1 MKKMMIKS
9 TTHNYPIYVGQELL
23 KNISLYL
30 DIDYTKI
37 FIITDENVA
46 KLYVKEVESA
56 LDNFPVL
63 TKVIDSGEQ
72 SKSIETYYEI
82 QSFALANALDRNS
95 LIIALGGGV
104 VGDLA
109 GFVAATFMRGIDYIQ
124 VPTTILAHDSSVGG
138 KVAIN
143 HELGKNLIGSF
154 YSPKAVIYDLSTLN
168 SLPAAEIRSGYAE
181 IIKESLIGNKLLYK
195 EIMNINLKEL
205 STLNMQEHIYEGIRV
220 KKKIVE
226 ADEKESSQRMYLNLG
241 HTLGHAIEILYAK
254 KPILHGEAI
263 ATGLLFSLFVS
274 EREYK
279 VDLGVNRLYRW
290 LDENDYPIYVPEEID
305 LILDKMKQDKKN
317 RDGRITLILVKDIG
331 EIRIES
337 FTEEH
342 ISLLLKDF
350 IKSLSGGFN
359 D

>member
-1 MKKMMIKS
+1 MMIKS

>member
-1 MKKMMIKS
+1 
-9 TTHNYPIYVGQELL
+9 
-23 KNISLYL
+23 
-30 DIDYTKI
+30 
-37 FIITDENVA
+37 
-46 KLYVKEVESA
+46 
-56 LDNFPVL
+56 
-63 TKVIDSGEQ
+63 
-72 SKSIETYYEI
+72 
-82 QSFALANALDRNS
+82 DRNS

-168 SLPAAEIRSGYAE
+168 SLPAAEIRWGYAE

-226 ADEKESSQRMYLNLG
+226 ADEKEISQRMYLNLG